1 MDKIIGLGKLGCL
14 IAEELTQ
21 HPEYRIYKVDV
32 GIKER
37 GSLSLDPQSDME
49 QYERQFDAT
58 AAEVY
63 FRSIKPGDEVLL
75 VMQGGE
81 PVTGCAL
88 QLLQTIKDAKLNV
101 LYICPDRH
109 MISGIQKRDDKIAFN
124 IMQEYARSGVLQNI
138 FLVNKYTVES
148 LMGDV
153 SIQNYEKEI
162 SHFISYV
169 IAMINYFYH
178 TEPVVSNKF
187 EPVDWCRIVT
197 FGISSLDAEE
207 DIRLLFPLDAIADI
221 HFFYGIPSENL
232 KDDPTLMKKIKQHV
246 KNYTQQNISTSFSVY
261 STTFED
267 IMVLCSATSSRIQD
281 FPSYE

>member
-1 MDKIIGLGKLGCL
+1 MDKVIGLGKLGCL

-32 GIKER
+32 DIEER
-37 GSLSLDPQSDME
+37 GSLSLDYQPDME
-49 QYERQFDAT
+49 HYERSFDPT

-63 FRSIKPGDEVLL
+63 FRSIKKGDEVLL
-75 VMQGGE
+75 VLQGGE

-88 QLLQTIKDAKLNV
+88 QLLSTIKDAKLSV

-109 MISGIQKRDDKIAFN
+109 MISEVQKRDDKIAFN
-124 IMQEYARSGVLQNI
+124 ILQEYARSGMLENI

-178 TEPVVSNKF
+178 TNPVVSNKF
-187 EPVDWCRIVT
+187 EPVDWCRIIT
-197 FGISSLDAEE
+197 FGLSSLDTDE
-207 DIRLLFPLDAIADI
+207 DIRLLFPLEAIGDI
-221 HFFYGIPSENL
+221 HFFYGVPADKL
-232 KDDPTLMKKIKQHV
+232 ADDPTLMKQIKQHV

-261 STTFED
+261 STTFD
-267 IMVLCSATSSRIQD
+267 DMMVLCSATSAKIQG
-281 FPSYE
+281 FPSYD

>member
-21 HPEYRIYKVDV
+21 HPEYRIYKIDV
-32 GIKER
+32 NIEER
-37 GSLSLDPQSDME
+37 GSLSLEYQSDME
-49 QYERQFDAT
+49 QYEKSFDRT

-63 FRSIKPGDEVLL
+63 FRSIKKEDEVLL
-75 VMQGGE
+75 VLQGGE
-81 PVTGCAL
+81 PISGCAL
-88 QLLQTIKDAKLNV
+88 ELLQTIKDAKLSV

-109 MISGIQKRDDKIAFN
+109 MISEVQKRDDKIAFN
-124 IMQEYARSGVLQNI
+124 ILQEYARSGLLENI

-187 EPVDWCRIVT
+187 EPVDWCRVIT
-197 FGISSLDAEE
+197 FGISSLDADE
-207 DIRLLFPLDAIADI
+207 DIRLLFPLEAIADI
-221 HFFYGIPSENL
+221 HFFYGIPAAEL
-232 KDDPTLMKKIKQHV
+232 EGDPTLMKKIKQHV
-246 KNYTQQNISTSFSVY
+246 KNYTQKNISTSFSVY
-261 STTFED
+261 STTFDD

-281 FPSYE
+281 FPSYD